1 MNTVV
6 PFYRYKEGLKN
17 TKEILTKLGLQPSTD
32 DCIAVQHVCTI
43 VSFRSANLCAATL
56 ATILSRIR
64 ENRKL
69 KTLRT
74 TVGVDGTV
82 YRTHPQYV
90 NLDMMSGHL
99 NATTI
104 YHNRLD

>member
-1 MNTVV
+1 MLLITMVA
-6 PFYRYKEGLKN
+6 FYRYKDGLKN

-32 DCIAVQHVCTI
+32 DCVAVQHVCTI

-56 ATILSRIR
+56 AAILSRIR

-90 NLDMMSGHL
+90 NLDRDVE
-99 NATTI
+99 N
-104 YHNRLD
+104 